1 MNKRVTQS
9 AGPMAT
15 LPTVISVLEQVTRE
29 HGELL
34 NWLQGGFFRL
44 RVYTT
49 ANLPAPTAALNGQF
63 VIEDAGGTNRNLVFY
78 ENGHSY
84 RVTGG
89 FIA

>member
-1 MNKRVTQS
+1 MNKRVINSAAPLETQS
-9 AGPMAT
+9 SMKA
-15 LPTVISVLEQVTRE
+15 VLEQVTRE
-29 HGELL
+29 HGDLL

-49 ANLPAPTAALNGQF
+49 ANLPAPTTALNGQF

-78 ENGHSY
+78 ENNHSY
-84 RVTGG
+84 RITGA

>member
-1 MNKRVTQS
+1 MNKRVIQS
-9 AGPMAT
+9 AGPIET
-15 LPTVISVLEQVTRE
+15 QNSIKYVLDQVTRE
-29 HGELL
+29 HGEFL

-44 RVYTT
+44 QVYAT

-84 RVTGG
+84 RVTGTL
-89 FIA
+89 IA